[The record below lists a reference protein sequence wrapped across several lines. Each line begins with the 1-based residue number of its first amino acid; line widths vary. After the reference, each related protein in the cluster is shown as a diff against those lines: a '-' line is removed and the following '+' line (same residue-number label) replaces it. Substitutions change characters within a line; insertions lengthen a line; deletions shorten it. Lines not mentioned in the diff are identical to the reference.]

1 VTSIADLHL
10 HTTAS
15 DGRLSPT
22 QLINLVSEKGL
33 QIVSITDHDS
43 TAGLHEAFEAASFFP
58 SLTIIPGIELGTDI
72 PGSEVHLLGH
82 WINYNQTGFQETL
95 SRFRDSRQDRARAMV
110 KKLGLL
116 GLPLEWSRVES
127 IAQGGAIGRPH
138 IAYAMVEKG
147 YIRQPQ
153 DAFDKYLG
161 RNGLAYAE
169 REKLTPE
176 EAIRLLLDVG
186 GIPTLAH
193 PREVFGLTEVLPGL
207 VKAGLMGIEVYYKDY
222 PDDEVER
229 LGALAK
235 KFGLLALGGTDYH
248 AFGTP
253 LEIEPGAA
261 GPPNREVEQLL
272 ELAHHQR

>member
-1 VTSIADLHL
+1 MTSIADLHL

-15 DGRLSPT
+15 DGRLSPS

-33 QIVSITDHDS
+33 EIVSITDHDS
-43 TAGLHEAFEAASFFP
+43 TAGLHEAFEAASVFP
-58 SLTIIPGIELGTDI
+58 TLTIIPGIELGTDI
-72 PGSEVHLLGH
+72 PGSEVHLLGY
-82 WINYNQTGFQETL
+82 WINYNQAGFQETL
-95 SRFRDSRQDRARAMV
+95 SRFRDGREDRARAMV
-110 KKLGLL
+110 EKLGLL

-127 IAQGGAIGRPH
+127 FAQGGAIGRPH
-138 IAYAMVEKG
+138 IAHAMVEQG
-147 YIRQPQ
+147 YISQPQ

-193 PREVFGLTEVLPGL
+193 PREVVGLTEVLPGL

-222 PDDEVER
+222 PDVEVER

-235 KFGLLALGGTDYH
+235 GFGLLALGGTDYH

-253 LEIEPGAA
+253 FEIEPGAA
-261 GPPNREVEQLL
+261 GPPNWEVEQLL
-272 ELAHHQR
+272 KLAHR